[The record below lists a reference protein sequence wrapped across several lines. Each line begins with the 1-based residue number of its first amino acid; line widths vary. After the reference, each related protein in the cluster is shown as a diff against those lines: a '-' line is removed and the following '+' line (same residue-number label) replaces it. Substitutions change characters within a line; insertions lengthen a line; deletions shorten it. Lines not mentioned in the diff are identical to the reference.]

1 MGLLSKAAKI
11 AIAARKRKAKEKA
24 KKLTQKLPKDN
35 QLDEG
40 QAPSRGTLDVEAG
53 KAGKTTSGTKSMP
66 STKDQETGNIGRVKR
81 NKKVAQLE
89 TKVEKGDATKEER
102 AELRKLNRMSAVQ
115 DMGRSRRAAAT
126 ASTKAREGKGI
137 SLAGEMGT
145 IKVGAKTKLKD
156 SDMMVGNTTNGI
168 TKDGEI
174 IGNPTDNQVA
184 TTIRNLDARQKLSA
198 DAKRNLAK
206 LKRMSKSDR
215 QDAALRKM
223 ERKMKDTGPDK
234 TNRKFN
240 KGSLVQP
247 KASQTGLKKL
257 PTTVRNKMG
266 YMNRGGAVKSGST
279 DMRKGGM
286 FY

>member
-11 AIAARKRKAKEKA
+11 AIATRKRKAKEKA
-24 KKLTQKLPKDN
+24 KKLTQKLPNDN

-66 STKDQETGNIGRVKR
+66 STKDQETGNKARVKR

-102 AELRKLNRMSAVQ
+102 AELRKLNRMSAMQ
-115 DMGRSRRAAAT
+115 DMRRSRRAAAT
-126 ASTKAREGKGI
+126 ASTKAREDKGI

-257 PTTVRNKMG
+257 PTAVRNKMG

>member
-1 MGLLSKAAKI
+1 MVARALARAGSKAAK
-11 AIAARKRKAKEKA
+11 KAKEKT
-24 KKLTQKLPKDN
+24 KKLTQRLPKDN

-53 KAGKTTSGTKSMP
+53 KAGNTSSGTKSIP
-66 STKDQETGNIGRVKR
+66 SIKDQETSNKGRVKR
-81 NKKVAQLE
+81 NKRVAELE
-89 TKVEKGDATKEER
+89 TKVEKGDATKEEK

-115 DMGRSRRAAAT
+115 DMGRSRKAAAT

-137 SLAGEMGT
+137 SLAGELGT

-184 TTIRNLDARQKLSA
+184 TTIRNLDAREKLSA

-206 LKRMSKSDR
+206 LKRMSKPDK

-223 ERKMKDTGPDK
+223 ERRMKNTGPDK
-234 TNRKFN
+234 SGRKYN
-240 KGSLVQP
+240 EGGLAKPS
-247 KASQTGLKKL
+247 ASQSGLKKL
-257 PTTVRNKMG
+257 PTAVRNKMG
-266 YMNRGGAVKSGST
+266 YMNRGGSVKPKST

>member
-24 KKLTQKLPKDN
+24 KKLTQKLPNDN

-66 STKDQETGNIGRVKR
+66 STKDQETGNKARVKR

-102 AELRKLNRMSAVQ
+102 AELRKLNRMSAMQ
-115 DMGRSRRAAAT
+115 DMRRSRRAAAT
-126 ASTKAREGKGI
+126 ASTKAREDKGI

-168 TKDGEI
+168 TK
-174 IGNPTDNQVA
+174 
-184 TTIRNLDARQKLSA
+184 
-198 DAKRNLAK
+198 
-206 LKRMSKSDR
+206 
-215 QDAALRKM
+215 
-223 ERKMKDTGPDK
+223 TG
-234 TNRKFN
+234 
-240 KGSLVQP
+240 S
-247 KASQTGLKKL
+247 
-257 PTTVRNKMG
+257 
-266 YMNRGGAVKSGST
+266 
-279 DMRKGGM
+279 
-286 FY
+286 